1 MTILLEGIAP
11 SDGLETDDFTVPETA
26 PAAPE
31 EVGAGGSEE
40 VDEDTSVEVGL
51 KPLEPLPD
59 VAVAAELLLEILPP
73 EEGAEAK
80 LLLLLDELID
90 EPTMEEKVKGDADPD
105 EVSDEESELNGVED
119 ESPCEDGV
127 IDGEQDG
134 TVL

>member
-11 SDGLETDDFTVPETA
+11 SGGLETDDFTVPETA

-51 KPLEPLPD
+51 KPLEPPPD
-59 VAVAAELLLEILPP
+59 VLDAAELLLEILPP

-90 EPTMEEKVKGDADPD
+90 EPTMEEKVKGPDDPD

-119 ESPCEDGV
+119 DSPCEDGV